1 MSSEN
6 GLKYITWMA
15 YNWYWR
21 RLIRCPFGSRFG
33 VIGKSHVSFWICVG
47 AAASSISSFE
57 QKYNVSAANIR
68 TSFALA
74 EKVWKVSQSTMIAR
88 DRNLIFC
95 YFPNLHFSAL
105 LNGGWSHNSGT
116 IIFCIAE
123 LNSEIGVKVIR
134 QIHLV

>member
-1 MSSEN
+1 MGHGLGSLANHMYLFEYVSEPKQHLN
-6 GLKYITWMA
+6 KNVMLVLPIF
-15 YNWYWR
+15 
-21 RLIRCPFGSRFG
+21 IR
-33 VIGKSHVSFWICVG
+33 
-47 AAASSISSFE
+47 ASLG
-57 QKYNVSAANIR
+57 
-68 TSFALA
+68 LA

>member
-1 MSSEN
+1 
-6 GLKYITWMA
+6 MA

-33 VIGKSHVSFWICVG
+33 VIGKSHVSFWDMCR
-47 AAASSISSFE
+47 SRSISSFE
-57 QKYNVSAANIR
+57 QKCNVSAANIR
-68 TSFALA
+68 ASSLALA

-134 QIHLV
+134 QIHLL